1 MSYPE
6 FDLTKVHSKKY
17 VDMWCETYKQFHNQ
31 LSPLY
36 DSDDA
41 VAAAVHTGMIAFVN
55 ASGMG
60 MTGIITWD
68 EKSAPAVEDFKTFA
82 EKKVEGSAKPTYR
95 APAGDRAPATG
106 QGAAQGGNFKKPYD
120 GPKQLSGPISEPQI
134 DLINK
139 FLNSNHD
146 AVREKAQEMLDAMGV
161 ASPEEL
167 TKQDASDIIGECK
180 ALQPVKK
187 AYGGYRN

>member
-6 FDLTKVHSKKY
+6 FNLTKVYSKKY
-17 VDMWCETYKQFHNQ
+17 VSMWCEVYKQYHNE
-31 LSPLY
+31 LSALY

-41 VAAAVHTGMIAFVN
+41 VAAAVATGMIAFVN

-68 EKSAPAVEDFKTFA
+68 EKSAPAMEDFKTFA
-82 EKKVEGSAKPTYR
+82 DKSAVAAKPTYT
-95 APAGDRAPATG
+95 APAGDRAPTQA
-106 QGAAQGGNFKKPYD
+106 QGPAQGGYAKKPYD
-120 GPKQLSGPISEPQI
+120 GPKELKGAISEPQI

-146 AVREKAQEMLDAMGV
+146 GVREKAQSMLELLGV

-167 TKQDASDIIGECK
+167 SKQDASDIIGECK
-180 ALQPVKK
+180 AMQPAKK